1 VLADR
6 IGPRKVYAFGLLLF
20 SLVYL
25 GFAYNERP
33 AMVWVLFAVYGFY
46 TAFTD
51 GVGKAYA
58 SKLAPEDLRA
68 TGMGIYHMSNG
79 LAAFAASA
87 IAGLLWQAL
96 GFKATFIFGS
106 VAALLA
112 VATFVFLGKS
122 ER

>member
-1 VLADR
+1 
-6 IGPRKVYAFGLLLF
+6 LLF

-33 AMVWVLFAVYGFY
+33 VMVWFLFAVYGFY

-58 SKLAPEDLRA
+58 SKLIPEDLRA
-68 TGMGIYHMSNG
+68 TGMGLYHMSNG
-79 LAAFAASA
+79 LATFAAST
-87 IAGLLWQAL
+87 IAGLLWQ
-96 GFKATFIFGS
+96 GFGFRATFIFGS

-112 VATFVFLGKS
+112 VAIFVFPSGRNPEEL
-122 ER
+122 RN